1 MYCMQDPWPIKESPY
16 CAKDEDVEEE
26 RGWGELQTAKEAEGF
41 PLCLW
46 GKRQKNPFAHSKL
59 KGRDKTPAYLLFD
72 IPLLSSACCFFAR
85 HQSVSAP
92 LSLLFVFA
100 RGLFKISLISTISAY
115 SVDLSLFLPLLPTP
129 PVTRKKTGARLKMF
143 GEAID
148 LRGGD
153 CAAGARGGRVIS
165 LESPQSPL
173 NPNLHTLWCH
183 LYF

>member
-1 MYCMQDPWPIKESPY
+1 M
-16 CAKDEDVEEE
+16 
-26 RGWGELQTAKEAEGF
+26 
-41 PLCLW
+41 CLW
-46 GKRQKNPFAHSKL
+46 GERQKNPFAHSKL
-59 KGRDKTPAYLLFD
+59 KGRDKTPACLLFD
-72 IPLLSSACCFFAR
+72 IPPVSSACCSFAR

-92 LSLLFVFA
+92 RNLLFVFA

-115 SVDLSLFLPLLPTP
+115 CVYLSLFPPLLPTP
-129 PVTRKKTGARLKMF
+129 RQLEKKKTGARLKMF

-173 NPNLHTLWCH
+173 NPNLHTH
-183 LYF
+183 